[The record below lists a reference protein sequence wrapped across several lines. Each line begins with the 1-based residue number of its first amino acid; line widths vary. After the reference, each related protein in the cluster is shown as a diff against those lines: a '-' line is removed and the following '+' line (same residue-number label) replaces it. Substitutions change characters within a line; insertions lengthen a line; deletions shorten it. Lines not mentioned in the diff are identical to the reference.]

1 MKLYFR
7 GTQSLRGVSVNQGLW
22 RGCQT
27 TPVGSRCSSTPS
39 SCPSGLPPL
48 IMSICHKMMAAKA
61 FMTFACLLSVFSVLC
76 IFSNLTDNTNSNSM
90 MIMACRILPGVCVVS
105 GIIGVAL
112 GIAYINDQE
121 VLSIGAAA
129 ILGIV
134 AVVLN
139 LGGAALTILIR

>member
-7 GTQSLRGVSVNQGLW
+7 GTVSLPGVSINQGLW
-22 RGCQT
+22 RGCQNTADGSLCLST
-27 TPVGSRCSSTPS
+27 TS
-39 SCPSGLPPL
+39 SCPSGLPPSIL
-48 IMSICHKMMAAKA
+48 SICHKMIAAKA

-90 MIMACRILPGVCVVS
+90 TIMACRILPGVCVVS

-134 AVVLN
+134 AIVLN